1 MTKSKKINALA
12 IAAQADTKALKAA
25 GTNLHEEN
33 YTEAMW
39 YLMMEFDGIIR
50 SLQDQHGPNFNKTK
64 DENGSTA
71 FERRLRKRLMEC
83 TLTYDGVRDFEALVR
98 RASERTT
105 RDFYKR
111 RTSYAKKEASYDELT
126 AWSEGEGESKSV
138 VQFTDEKAF
147 IEEQIEKSEVVAA
160 LFEKFG
166 TDEKRRKLLLRFMDE
181 KDISISDLARELSGQ
196 SDGTA
201 FNTMRTFISR
211 FLKDIRIKTAITNGY
226 IESLVNS

>member
-1 MTKSKKINALA
+1 LTKSKKINALA
-12 IAAQADTKALKAA
+12 IKAQADTQTLKAA
-25 GTNLHEEN
+25 GTSLHEEN
-33 YTEAMW
+33 YTESMW

-83 TLTYDGVRDFEALVR
+83 TLTYAAGKGDFEALVR
-98 RASERTT
+98 RTFERTT
-105 RDFYKR
+105 REFYKR
-111 RTSYAKKEASYDELT
+111 RTSYSKNEASYDELT

-181 KDISISDLARELSGQ
+181 KEINFTELAEEIAAESGGNSDS
-196 SDGTA
+196 
-201 FNTMRTFISR
+201 MRKFIFR
-211 FLKDIRIKTAITNGY
+211 FRKDMASFVDEYEKAA
-226 IESLVNS
+226 EVM